1 MQEKKDRVKMIR
13 EDQKLSQAKFGIAI
27 GVGQR
32 AVGHIETG
40 INQLSPRNAELICQ
54 KFNVNPRWLETG
66 EGEMYNPPP
75 KENSDFLD
83 LLAKEKGL
91 TDEEKALIGS
101 IIDLPPEARK
111 AVIAWAMGLTER
123 MEAVAK
129 KSKENRKRELKK
141 TIADSQKEL
150 AELESLEGGESPYEE
165 DTSTETG

>member
-13 EDQKLSQAKFGIAI
+13 EDQELSQAKFGIAI

-32 AVGHIETG
+32 AIGHIEKG

-54 KFNVNPRWLETG
+54 KFNVNPQWLESG

-75 KENSDFLD
+75 KKKNDFLD

-111 AVIAWAMGLTER
+111 TVIAWAMDLTER

-129 KSKENRKRELKK
+129 KSNENRKRELKK

-165 DTSTETG
+165 DTSTGTG